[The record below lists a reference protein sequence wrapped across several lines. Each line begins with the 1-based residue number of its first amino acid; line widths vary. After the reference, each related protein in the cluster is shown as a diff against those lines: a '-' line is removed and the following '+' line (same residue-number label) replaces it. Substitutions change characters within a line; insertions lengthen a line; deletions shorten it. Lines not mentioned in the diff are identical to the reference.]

1 MSTSLFQLFNRAK
14 TALCALVA
22 LAAIFLTMTL
32 TAKTNDEDRVA
43 AARKRCEASLRA
55 RFEKADVKYP
65 AAEVFFRAMKRDAIV
80 ELWANSAAGEPLKL
94 VATYAVTRNSGGP
107 GPKRVQGDAQVPEGF
122 YEVDRFNPKSLFH
135 LSLGLNYPNAS
146 DRILSDHERPGGDI
160 FIHGNCV
167 SIGCL
172 PLGDEAIEEAYL
184 AALDSRTR
192 PVRVHIFPARMDAPD
207 WPAWR
212 DDQAKQKPKL
222 KAFWAQLARG
232 WELFEKDHRSPVV
245 TVSKDGA
252 YNCTSG
258 R

>member
-1 MSTSLFQLFNRAK
+1 MSTSCLDFLNRTK
-14 TALCALVA
+14 TTLCALAV
-22 LAAIFLTMTL
+22 LVVTLLTMKL
-32 TAKTNDEDRVA
+32 TAKSNDEDRVA

-55 RFEKADVKYP
+55 RFEKAGVKYP

-80 ELWANSAAGEPLKL
+80 ELWANRAAGEPLKL
-94 VATYAVTRNSGGP
+94 IATFAVTRNSGGP

-122 YEVDRFNPKSLFH
+122 YEVDRFNPKSLYH

-146 DRILSDHERPGGDI
+146 DRLLSDHERPGGDI
-160 FIHGNCV
+160 FIHGKCV

-172 PLGDEAIEEAYL
+172 PLGDAAIEEAYL

-192 PVRVHIFPARMDAPD
+192 PVRVHIFPARMNAPD

-212 DDQAKQKPKL
+212 DEKSEEKPML
-222 KAFWAQLARG
+222 KAFWTQLARG
-232 WELFEKDHRSPVV
+232 WELFEKDHRPPVV
-245 TVSKDGA
+245 SVSKDGA
-252 YNCTSG
+252 YNCTNG

>member
-1 MSTSLFQLFNRAK
+1 MSTSCLNFLNRTK
-14 TALCALVA
+14 NTLCALVV
-22 LAAIFLTMTL
+22 LAAIFLTMKL
-32 TAKTNDEDRVA
+32 TAKSDDEDRVA
-43 AARKRCEASLRA
+43 AARKRCDASLRA
-55 RFEKADVKYP
+55 RFEKAGVKYP
-65 AAEVFFRAMKRDAIV
+65 AAEVFFRAMKREGIV

-94 VATYAVTRNSGGP
+94 VATFAVTRNSGGP
-107 GPKRVQGDAQVPEGF
+107 GPKRFQGDAQVPEGF
-122 YEVDRFNPKSLFH
+122 YEVDRFNPKSLYH

-146 DRILSDHERPGGDI
+146 DRILSDHDRPGGDI
-160 FIHGNCV
+160 FIHGKCV

-172 PLGDEAIEEAYL
+172 PLGDAAIEEAYL

-192 PVRVHIFPARMDAPD
+192 PVRVHIFPARMNAPD
-207 WPAWR
+207 WSAWR
-212 DDQAKQKPKL
+212 AEKSEEKPRL

-232 WELFEKDHRSPVV
+232 WELFEKDHRPPVV

>member
-1 MSTSLFQLFNRAK
+1 MSVFFTQFSNRAK
-14 TALCALVA
+14 STLCALIA
-22 LAAIFLTMTL
+22 LTAIFPTMKL
-32 TAKTNDEDRVA
+32 TAKSDDEDRVA
-43 AARKRCEASLRA
+43 AARKRCETSLRA
-55 RFEKADVKYP
+55 RFEKAGVKYP
-65 AAEVFFRAMKRDAIV
+65 AAEVFFRAMKREGNV

-94 VATYAVTRNSGGP
+94 VATFAVTRNSGGP

-146 DRILSDHERPGGDI
+146 DRILSDRERPGGDI
-160 FIHGNCV
+160 FIHGKCV

-192 PVRVHIFPARMDAPD
+192 PVHVHIFPARMNAPD
-207 WPAWR
+207 WRAWR
-212 DDQAKQKPKL
+212 DEQSKEKPKL
-222 KAFWAQLARG
+222 EAFWAQLVRG
-232 WELFEKDHRSPVV
+232 WELFEKDHRPPVV
-245 TVSKDGA
+245 SVSKDGA

>member
-1 MSTSLFQLFNRAK
+1 VSTSCLNFLNRTK
-14 TALCALVA
+14 TPLCSLAVLVVT
-22 LAAIFLTMTL
+22 LLNMKL
-32 TAKTNDEDRVA
+32 TANSNDEDRVA

-55 RFEKADVKYP
+55 RFEKVGVKYP
-65 AAEVFFRAMKRDAIV
+65 ATEVFFRAMKREAVV
-80 ELWANSAAGEPLKL
+80 ELWANSTAGEALKL
-94 VATYAVTRNSGGP
+94 IATFAVTRNSGEP

-146 DRILSDHERPGGDI
+146 DRILSDRERPGGDI
-160 FIHGNCV
+160 FIHGSCV

-172 PLGDEAIEEAYL
+172 PLGDAAIEEAYL

-192 PVRVHIFPARMDAPD
+192 PVRVHIFPARMDAAD

-212 DDQAKQKPKL
+212 DEQTKRKPAL
-222 KAFWAQLARG
+222 APFWEQLARG
-232 WELFEKDHRSPVV
+232 WELFDKDHRPP
-245 TVSKDGA
+245 TVAVNKDGS
-252 YNCTSG
+252 YHCTSG

>member
-14 TALCALVA
+14 TALCALAA

-55 RFEKADVKYP
+55 RFEKVGVKYP

-146 DRILSDHERPGGDI
+146 DRILSDRERPGGDI
-160 FIHGNCV
+160 FIHGKCV

-212 DDQAKQKPKL
+212 DEQAKEKPKL
-222 KAFWAQLARG
+222 KIFWAQLARG
-232 WELFEKDHRSPVV
+232 WEFFEKDHRPPTF
-245 TVSKDGA
+245 TVSKDGD
-252 YNCTSG
+252 YNCASG